1 MINLIQP
8 ITVQQAYDGI
18 THARRW
24 ASWNWWWRM
33 VDDDDGDRFPSPE
46 PRRDSRSAL
55 SREFRAWRRLRIV
68 KRDESFFLIFFSPDT
83 NIWSWIWGRWS
94 SKGPTRQGARPGGQA
109 RPHPHG
115 QGVGPLALILSPVL
129 FIYSKNILS
138 WFSGHSENFYFCTK
152 ITPWQF
158 CWKQRQ
164 SGLVP
169 FESCKLESKTRAKVF
184 GKVDTTETYHL
195 MVVSLLHKMQVPCNC
210 FTLSLCDSNSCKS
223 NSWRDD
229 HVTTHW

>member
-24 ASWNWWWRM
+24 ASWNWWWRK
-33 VDDDDGDRFPSPE
+33 VDDDDGDGFPSPE
-46 PRRDSRSAL
+46 PRTDSRSAL
-55 SREFRAWRRLRIV
+55 PREFRAWQWLRII
-68 KRDESFFLIFFSPDT
+68 KCDESFSLIFFSPNT
-83 NIWSWIWGRWS
+83 NIWSWSWGRWS
-94 SKGPTRQGARPGGQA
+94 SRGPTRQGARPPPSWTGC
-109 RPHPHG
+109 
-115 QGVGPLALILSPVL
+115 GPLAWSFPQIF
-129 FIYSKNILS
+129 FIYSKIILR

-169 FESCKLESKTRAKVF
+169 FKSCKLESKTRAKVF
-184 GKVDTTETYHL
+184 GKVDTTETYQL
-195 MVVSLLHKMQVPCNC
+195 PQA
-210 FTLSLCDSNSCKS
+210 
-223 NSWRDD
+223 
-229 HVTTHW
+229 